1 MTDLMFMTATANPRA
16 RALAA
21 QKNVLDPNQLR
32 RGKVAIAQ
40 RQNQYQ
46 AQVLADASADM
57 AWTVLNDFESLP
69 NFLPTVVTSR
79 VVEEQG
85 REKIVEQVDRRRV
98 LMMQVDSTIRTQN
111 IAQPEERR
119 IDFHLIDGDLKKM
132 NGYWQIDAVITEA
145 DEQALI
151 TQVVEADAEAGL
163 FDGIFHKIFA
173 DSLQENMLAIKAEVE
188 RRG

>member
-1 MTDLMFMTATANPRA
+1 MTATADPTA
-16 RALAA
+16 RALAD
-21 QKNVLDPNQLR
+21 QENVLQPNQLL

-40 RQNQYQ
+40 QQNQYQ
-46 AQVLADASADM
+46 AQVLAEASADT
-57 AWTVLNDFESLP
+57 AWAVLNDFESLP
-69 NFLPTVVTSR
+69 NFLPTVVSSR
-79 VVEEQG
+79 VVEDQG
-85 REKIVEQVDRRRV
+85 HEKIVEQVDRRQV

-111 IAQPEERR
+111 IAKPEERR

-132 NGYWQIDAVITEA
+132 NGYWQIDAITTEA
-145 DEQALI
+145 AEQALI

-173 DSLQENMLAIKAEVE
+173 NSLQENMLAVKAEVE